1 MWKVDY
7 EPGRTAKQT
16 LLAREL
22 KELLLAVS
30 GNKTRFL
37 GSFLERKEMF
47 TLNWKKKLSLNLFL
61 CRFIAL
67 SNYTTWKKQ
76 TFATGIP
83 AAPNNLIGW
92 ASIACQ
98 SIFQGNSENG
108 RLHGHTVA
116 GAN

>member
-7 EPGRTAKQT
+7 ERGKTAKEM
-16 LLAREL
+16 LLVKEL
-22 KELLLAVS
+22 KELLPAVS
-30 GNKTRFL
+30 GDKTRYL
-37 GSFLERKEMF
+37 GSFLECKEMF
-47 TLNWKKKLSLNLFL
+47 TLNWKKKHSLNLFL
-61 CRFIAL
+61 CGFIAL
-67 SNYTTWKKQ
+67 SNYTTCKKQ

-98 SIFQGNSENG
+98 SIFQGNSVNG
-108 RLHGHTVA
+108 RLHGRMVA